1 MVVVSD
7 PIFSDETAA
16 RQYLEALRWPNGPV
30 CPFCDR
36 TGAVK
41 PLRGAS
47 LGEGWYHCQACR
59 KKFTVRVGT
68 LYQRSH
74 VPLHKWLA
82 ATHLICSPQET
93 RVTSNMLR
101 RVIGVS
107 YKTAWA
113 MKQRIGEAIDISDRK
128 ST

>member
-1 MVVVSD
+1 MVESSD
-7 PIFSDETAA
+7 PIFSDEAAA
-16 RQYLEALRWPNGPV
+16 RAYLEALRWPDGPV
-30 CPFCDR
+30 CPFCD
-36 TGAVK
+36 GKSGVK
-41 PLRGAS
+41 PLQGVS
-47 LGEGWYHCQACR
+47 MGDGWYHCRACR

-82 ATHLICSPQET
+82 ATHLMCTSEDV
-93 RVTSNMLR
+93 RVTANMMR

-113 MKQRIGEAIDISDRK
+113 VKQRIGEALADPE
-128 ST
+128 

>member
-1 MVVVSD
+1 MVDSSD
-7 PIFSDETAA
+7 PIFTDEAAA
-16 RQYLEALRWPNGPV
+16 RTYLEWLRWPDGAV
-30 CPFCDR
+30 CPFCGGK
-36 TGAVK
+36 TGVK
-41 PLRGAS
+41 ELHGAS
-47 LGEGWYHCQACR
+47 MGDGWYHCRACR

-82 ATHLICSPQET
+82 ATHLICTSKET
-93 RVTSNMLR
+93 RVTANMLR

-113 MKQRIGEAIDISDRK
+113 VKQRIDRAL
-128 ST
+128 SAPD